1 MFWNSGLL
9 FFSPFSFWQ
18 LCRDYDILKTT
29 IWIFFSETPL
39 NGKYSRETLLNRI
52 ILMFLSLRCPWGNYL
67 HSEAPLAL
75 LSYTV
80 WMSYHTSL
88 SAPGHACSGLSPGDG
103 LLSSTQCE
111 PSPPELEREQVCHVL
126 CSKNWP
132 CVCLEIIQ
140 QSQEDARCKSPAT
153 LPGNVQLLTLLPVT
167 ECYSMQLKGGLN
179 LALGFRFL
187 WHHGG
192 RWARARWNRTVH
204 CALSINQWKGETG
217 RDQGRLWPPSAQS
230 H

>member
-1 MFWNSGLL
+1 MFSSL
-9 FFSPFSFWQ
+9 
-18 LCRDYDILKTT
+18 TA
-29 IWIFFSETPL
+29 
-39 NGKYSRETLLNRI
+39 
-52 ILMFLSLRCPWGNYL
+52 SLRRL
-67 HSEAPLAL
+67 SPLWSTTL

-111 PSPPELEREQVCHVL
+111 SSPPELGREQVYHAL
-126 CSKNWP
+126 CSKSWQ
-132 CVCLEIIQ
+132 CVCLEITQ
-140 QSQEDARCKSPAT
+140 QSREDARCKSPAT
-153 LPGNVQLLTLLPVT
+153 LPVNVQLLTLLPVT
-167 ECYSMQLKGGLN
+167 ERYSMQLKGGLN

-192 RWARARWNRTVH
+192 RWAPWNRTAH

-217 RDQGRLWPPSAQS
+217 RDQGRLWPPSARAVSLTYFLQEDPNSSFAPPPNRS
-230 H
+230 HCPADLQRAGCAPKVQIP